1 MERIAV
7 IGVGNLLLKD
17 DGVGIHAIQ
26 ALERMEDLPSNI
38 ELFDCDTNAML
49 VLEAMDKKDR
59 AILIDAYRQGKP
71 PGTITVMAFEASNF
85 QAAPSLSLHEFHF
98 VDALKSSQG
107 VFDVPEDIT
116 IVGVEPKEVEVD
128 DRLSPEVERALPEVI
143 SKVIEIAGGESNP

>member
-1 MERIAV
+1 LGRIAV

-26 ALERMEDLPSNI
+26 ALERIEDLPSNI

-59 AILIDAYRQGKP
+59 AILIDAYRQGKT
-71 PGTITVMAFEASNF
+71 PGAITVMDFESSKF

-98 VDALKSSQG
+98 VDALKSCHG
-107 VFDVPEDIT
+107 VFDVPRDIT
-116 IVGVEPKEVEVD
+116 IVGIEPKVVEVD
-128 DRLSPEVERALPEVI
+128 DRLSPELEEALPKIVG
-143 SKVIEIAGGESNP
+143 KVLELVEAG